1 MKDDYIEEEEVHS
14 MGYKR
19 FGIQEGPQCN
29 RCRNNWALKLSI
41 LLLYVLCA
49 MLTITVAILGY
60 KVVQRMDTVTEGM
73 ETSQKSYTDKLTAV
87 ETDLKKLDDQSGM
100 KDQSTSSELTKFKT
114 DIQVLQNQLNDIAD
128 NASKNRVAL
137 DKLQETE
144 LSMTTNH
151 NSLKNLLDGNSKSIR
166 AINQT
171 LLTYSGYINNM
182 EQNTGKLQKD
192 LEKQTKSQSIAVLN
206 LSQINQTQIRQR
218 DLFSSLQ
225 KSVDD
230 TSQAI
235 QKVRNDWQALQY
247 TVFQAQKDTDWLK
260 EKIQYLQLQAV
271 NNSIMVTGNSDTL
284 EDMNHQL
291 NSLSSQMANISF
303 MANIHE
309 ESLKD
314 LQQYQKA
321 HENKTA
327 TSFEQLEARM
337 DINER
342 DIGSIIGNIS
352 WTVQHLRSLTNDL
365 NGIKTMCTNT
375 LSLHTD
381 ELVILTTNLN
391 GINMDSSLIKAQQS
405 VMKAKLDF
413 EVGNLSMIM
422 EEMKLVDKKHA
433 QLIQN
438 FTILQGPPGP
448 KGPKGDKGFPGPLGT
463 KGAKGQKGDLGEEG
477 VPGQMGPKGARGV
490 PGSKGDKGNQGYR
503 GAPMKGQKGANG
515 RPGAQGAKGSQ
526 GPPGQ
531 DGKLGLLGPPGE
543 KGQPGAAGN
552 RGPPG
557 PPGPGGPQGPPGPK
571 GPSGVI
577 KPVGLVGQV
586 SHPYGLVGQR
596 NLPLPVS
603 PYPNGC
609 PSTWRRFKEK
619 CYYFSTDLVEF
630 AEGNNLCKIMSSNMI
645 IINNQEEQQ
654 WVSKQ
659 MNGMNYYWI
668 GLSDT
673 EEHNVWRWVDGTIAQ
688 YTNWKQGQPD
698 NWKEERSTED
708 CAGLA
713 NSALWN
719 DFFCT
724 DTNRVICEKN
734 VDKDQLSG

>member
-29 RCRNNWALKLSI
+29 RCRNNWALKFSI

-114 DIQVLQNQLNDIAD
+114 DIQVLQNQLNGIAD

-391 GINMDSSLIKAQQS
+391 SINMDSSLIKAQQS

-698 NWKEERSTED
+698 NWKEERLTED

>member
-1 MKDDYIEEEEVHS
+1 

-114 DIQVLQNQLNDIAD
+114 DIQVLQNQLNGIAD

-192 LEKQTKSQSIAVLN
+192 LEKQTKSQSTAVLN

-271 NNSIMVTGNSDTL
+271 NNSVMVTGNSDTL

-391 GINMDSSLIKAQQS
+391 SINMDSSLIKAQQS

-577 KPVGLVGQV
+577 QPVGLVGQV

-654 WVSKQ
+654 WVSTQ

-698 NWKEERSTED
+698 NWKEERLTED

>member
-29 RCRNNWALKLSI
+29 RCRNNWALKFSI

-114 DIQVLQNQLNDIAD
+114 DIQVLQNQLNGIAD

-192 LEKQTKSQSIAVLN
+192 LEKQTKSQSTAVLN

-391 GINMDSSLIKAQQS
+391 SINMDSSLIKAQQS

-698 NWKEERSTED
+698 NWKEERLTED

>member
-1 MKDDYIEEEEVHS
+1 

-29 RCRNNWALKLSI
+29 RCRNNWALKFSI

-114 DIQVLQNQLNDIAD
+114 DIQVLQNQLNGIAD

-391 GINMDSSLIKAQQS
+391 SINMDSSLIKAQQS

-531 DGKLGLLGPPGE
+531 DGKVGLLGPPGE

>member
-114 DIQVLQNQLNDIAD
+114 DIQVLQNQLNGIAD

-192 LEKQTKSQSIAVLN
+192 LEKQTKSQSTAVLN

-698 NWKEERSTED
+698 NWKEERLTED

>member
-1 MKDDYIEEEEVHS
+1 

-114 DIQVLQNQLNDIAD
+114 DIQVLQNQLNGIAD

-381 ELVILTTNLN
+381 ELGILTTNLN

-713 NSALWN
+713 DSALWN

>member
-114 DIQVLQNQLNDIAD
+114 DIQVLQNQLNGIAD

-192 LEKQTKSQSIAVLN
+192 LEKQTKSQSTAVLN

-271 NNSIMVTGNSDTL
+271 NNSVMVTGNSDTL

-391 GINMDSSLIKAQQS
+391 SINMDSSLIKAQQS

-698 NWKEERSTED
+698 NWKEERLTED

-713 NSALWN
+713 DSALWN

>member
-1 MKDDYIEEEEVHS
+1 MKDDYSEEEEVHS

-29 RCRNNWALKLSI
+29 RCRNNWALKFSI

-100 KDQSTSSELTKFKT
+100 KDQSTSSELSKFKT

-144 LSMTTNH
+144 LSTMPNH

-171 LLTYSGYINNM
+171 LLAYSGYINNL
-182 EQNTGKLQKD
+182 EQSTGKLQKD
-192 LEKQTKSQSIAVLN
+192 IQKQTKSQSITVLN

-235 QKVRNDWQALQY
+235 QKIRNDWQALQH

-271 NNSIMVTGNSDTL
+271 NNSIMVTGNSDIL

-309 ESLKD
+309 ESLKG
-314 LQQYQKA
+314 LQQYQKT
-321 HENKTA
+321 HDNQTA
-327 TSFEQLEARM
+327 ASFEQLETRM
-337 DINER
+337 DKNER

-375 LSLHTD
+375 LSHHSD
-381 ELVILTTNLN
+381 ELATLTTNLTV
-391 GINMDSSLIKAQQS
+391 IHADSSFIKEQQS
-405 VMKAKLDF
+405 VMKGKLDF

-422 EEMKLVDKKHA
+422 EEMKLVDTKHA

-448 KGPKGDKGFPGPLGT
+448 RGPKGDKGLPGPLGT

-477 VPGQMGPKGARGV
+477 VPGLMGSKGARGV
-490 PGSKGDKGNQGYR
+490 PGIKGERGNQGYR
-503 GAPMKGQKGANG
+503 GAPMKGQKGSTG
-515 RPGAQGAKGSQ
+515 RPGAKGSQ
-526 GPPGQ
+526 GPPGL
-531 DGKLGLLGPPGE
+531 DGKAVLPGPPGE
-543 KGQPGAAGN
+543 KGQPGAPGN
-552 RGPPG
+552 RGSPG
-557 PPGPGGPQGPPGPK
+557 PPGPVGTQGPAGPK
-571 GPSGVI
+571 GPSAVI

-596 NLPLPVS
+596 NPPSTDS
-603 PYPNGC
+603 PKPNGC
-609 PSTWRRFKEK
+609 PPNWRRFKGK

-630 AEGNNLCKIMSSNMI
+630 AEGNSLCKIMSSDMI

-654 WVSKQ
+654 WVRNQ
-659 MNGMNYYWI
+659 MNGINYYWI

-673 EEHNVWRWVDGTIAQ
+673 KEHNVWRWVDGTIAQ

-698 NWKEERSTED
+698 NWKEEGFTED

-724 DTNRVICEKN
+724 DTIRVICEMN

>member
-1 MKDDYIEEEEVHS
+1 

-29 RCRNNWALKLSI
+29 RCRNNWALKFSI

-114 DIQVLQNQLNDIAD
+114 DIQVLQNQLNGIAD

-192 LEKQTKSQSIAVLN
+192 LEKQTKSQSTAVLN

-271 NNSIMVTGNSDTL
+271 NNSVMVTGNSDTL

-391 GINMDSSLIKAQQS
+391 SINMDSSLIKAQQS

-630 AEGNNLCKIMSSNMI
+630 AEGNNLCKIMSSNMV

-659 MNGMNYYWI
+659 MNGMNFYWI

-698 NWKEERSTED
+698 NWKEERLTED

>member
-1 MKDDYIEEEEVHS
+1 

-29 RCRNNWALKLSI
+29 RCRNNWALKFSI

-114 DIQVLQNQLNDIAD
+114 DIQVLQNQLNGIAD

-192 LEKQTKSQSIAVLN
+192 LEKQTKSQSTAVLN

-271 NNSIMVTGNSDTL
+271 NNSVMVTGNSDTL

-391 GINMDSSLIKAQQS
+391 SINMDSSLIKAQQS

-531 DGKLGLLGPPGE
+531 DGKVGLLGPPGE

-698 NWKEERSTED
+698 NWKEERLTED

-713 NSALWN
+713 DSALWN

>member
-29 RCRNNWALKLSI
+29 RCRNNWALKFSI

-114 DIQVLQNQLNDIAD
+114 DIQVLQNQLNGIAD

-192 LEKQTKSQSIAVLN
+192 LEKQTKSQSTAVLN

-271 NNSIMVTGNSDTL
+271 NNSVMVTGNSDTL

-391 GINMDSSLIKAQQS
+391 SINMDSSLIKAQQS

-698 NWKEERSTED
+698 NWKEERLTED

>member
-1 MKDDYIEEEEVHS
+1 

-114 DIQVLQNQLNDIAD
+114 DIQVLQNQLNGIAD

-391 GINMDSSLIKAQQS
+391 SINMDSSLIKAQQS

-531 DGKLGLLGPPGE
+531 DGKVGLLGPPGE

-698 NWKEERSTED
+698 NWKEERLTED

>member
-114 DIQVLQNQLNDIAD
+114 DIQVLQNQLNGIAD

-192 LEKQTKSQSIAVLN
+192 LEKQTKSQSTAVLN

-659 MNGMNYYWI
+659 MNGINYYWI

-698 NWKEERSTED
+698 NWKEERLTED

>member
-114 DIQVLQNQLNDIAD
+114 DIQVLQNQLNGIAD

-192 LEKQTKSQSIAVLN
+192 LEKQTKSQSTAVLN

-271 NNSIMVTGNSDTL
+271 NNSVMVTGNSDTL

-391 GINMDSSLIKAQQS
+391 SINMDSSLIKAQQS

-659 MNGMNYYWI
+659 MNGINYYWI

-698 NWKEERSTED
+698 NWKEERLTED

>member
-29 RCRNNWALKLSI
+29 RCRNNWALKFSI

-114 DIQVLQNQLNDIAD
+114 DIQVLQNQLNGIAD

-391 GINMDSSLIKAQQS
+391 SINMDSSLIKAQQS

>member
-1 MKDDYIEEEEVHS
+1 

-114 DIQVLQNQLNDIAD
+114 DIQVLQNQLNGIAD

-192 LEKQTKSQSIAVLN
+192 LEKQTKSQSTAVLN

-391 GINMDSSLIKAQQS
+391 SINMDSSLIKAQQS

-698 NWKEERSTED
+698 NWKEERLTED

>member
-114 DIQVLQNQLNDIAD
+114 DIQVLQNQLNGIAD

-381 ELVILTTNLN
+381 ELGILTTNLN

-698 NWKEERSTED
+698 NWKEERLTED

>member
-1 MKDDYIEEEEVHS
+1 

-29 RCRNNWALKLSI
+29 RCRNNWALKFSI

-114 DIQVLQNQLNDIAD
+114 DIQVLQNQLNGIAD

-192 LEKQTKSQSIAVLN
+192 LEKQTKSQSTAVLN

-271 NNSIMVTGNSDTL
+271 NNSVMVTGNSDTL

-391 GINMDSSLIKAQQS
+391 SINMDSSLIKAQQS

-698 NWKEERSTED
+698 NWKEERLTED

>member
-1 MKDDYIEEEEVHS
+1 

-114 DIQVLQNQLNDIAD
+114 DIQVLQNQLNGIAD

-391 GINMDSSLIKAQQS
+391 SINMDSSLIKAQQS

-531 DGKLGLLGPPGE
+531 DGKVGLLGPPGE

-654 WVSKQ
+654 WVSTQ

>member
-114 DIQVLQNQLNDIAD
+114 DIQVLQNQLNGIAD

-391 GINMDSSLIKAQQS
+391 SINMDSSLIKAQQS

-531 DGKLGLLGPPGE
+531 DGKVGLLGPPGE

-654 WVSKQ
+654 WVSTQ

-713 NSALWN
+713 DSALWN

>member
-1 MKDDYIEEEEVHS
+1 

-114 DIQVLQNQLNDIAD
+114 DIQVLQNQLNGIAD

-391 GINMDSSLIKAQQS
+391 SINMDSSLIKAQQS

-659 MNGMNYYWI
+659 MNGMNFYWI

-698 NWKEERSTED
+698 NWKEERLTED

>member
-1 MKDDYIEEEEVHS
+1 

-114 DIQVLQNQLNDIAD
+114 DIQVLQNQLNGIAD

-381 ELVILTTNLN
+381 ELGILTTNLN

-531 DGKLGLLGPPGE
+531 DGKVGLLGPPGE

-713 NSALWN
+713 DSALWN

>member
-1 MKDDYIEEEEVHS
+1 

-114 DIQVLQNQLNDIAD
+114 DIQVLQNQLNGIAD

-192 LEKQTKSQSIAVLN
+192 LEKQTKSQSTAVLN

-271 NNSIMVTGNSDTL
+271 NNSVMVTGNSDTL

-391 GINMDSSLIKAQQS
+391 SINMDSSLIKAQQS

-698 NWKEERSTED
+698 NWKEERLTED

-713 NSALWN
+713 DSALWN

>member
-1 MKDDYIEEEEVHS
+1 

-114 DIQVLQNQLNDIAD
+114 DIQVLQNQLNGIAD

-271 NNSIMVTGNSDTL
+271 NNSVMVTGNSDTL

-391 GINMDSSLIKAQQS
+391 SINMDSSLIKAQQS

-463 KGAKGQKGDLGEEG
+463 KGAKGQKGDFGEEG

-531 DGKLGLLGPPGE
+531 DGKVGLLGPPGE

-654 WVSKQ
+654 WVSTQ

>member
-1 MKDDYIEEEEVHS
+1 

-114 DIQVLQNQLNDIAD
+114 DIQVLQNQLNGIAD

-192 LEKQTKSQSIAVLN
+192 LEKQTKSQSTAVLN

-391 GINMDSSLIKAQQS
+391 SINMDSSLIKAQQS

-531 DGKLGLLGPPGE
+531 DGKVGLLGPPGE

-659 MNGMNYYWI
+659 MSGINYYWI

-698 NWKEERSTED
+698 NWKEERLTED

>member
-1 MKDDYIEEEEVHS
+1 

-114 DIQVLQNQLNDIAD
+114 DIQVLQNQLNGIAD

-391 GINMDSSLIKAQQS
+391 SINMDSSLIKAQQS

>member
-1 MKDDYIEEEEVHS
+1 

-114 DIQVLQNQLNDIAD
+114 DIQVLQNQLNGIAD

-391 GINMDSSLIKAQQS
+391 SINMDSSLIKAQQS

-531 DGKLGLLGPPGE
+531 DGKVGLLGPPGE

-713 NSALWN
+713 DSALWN

>member
-114 DIQVLQNQLNDIAD
+114 DIQVLQNQLNGIAD

-391 GINMDSSLIKAQQS
+391 SINMDSSLIKAQQS

-531 DGKLGLLGPPGE
+531 DGKVGLLGPPGE

-571 GPSGVI
+571 APSGVI

-698 NWKEERSTED
+698 NWKEERLTED

>member
-29 RCRNNWALKLSI
+29 RCRNNWALKFSI

-100 KDQSTSSELTKFKT
+100 KDQSTSSELSKFKT
-114 DIQVLQNQLNDIAD
+114 DIQVLQNQLNGIAD

-192 LEKQTKSQSIAVLN
+192 LEKQIKSQSIAVLN

-271 NNSIMVTGNSDTL
+271 NNSVMVTGNSDTL

-327 TSFEQLEARM
+327 ASFEQLEARM

-352 WTVQHLRSLTNDL
+352 WTVQHLRSLTNVL

-375 LSLHTD
+375 LSQHAD

-422 EEMKLVDKKHA
+422 EEMKLVDTKHA

-477 VPGQMGPKGARGV
+477 VPGLMGLKGARGV

-503 GAPMKGQKGANG
+503 GAAMKGQKGSNG

-526 GPPGQ
+526 GLPGL
-531 DGKLGLLGPPGE
+531 DGKVVLPGPPGE

-596 NLPLPVS
+596 NLPSTVS
-603 PYPNGC
+603 PKPNGC
-609 PSTWRRFKEK
+609 PYNWRRFKAK

-654 WVSKQ
+654 WVSRQ

-673 EEHNVWRWVDGTIAQ
+673 EVHNVWRWVDGTIAQ

-698 NWKEERSTED
+698 NWKEGGSTED

>member
-1 MKDDYIEEEEVHS
+1 

-114 DIQVLQNQLNDIAD
+114 DIQVLQNQLNGIAD

-192 LEKQTKSQSIAVLN
+192 LEKQTKSQSTAVLN

-271 NNSIMVTGNSDTL
+271 NNSVMVTGNSDTL

-391 GINMDSSLIKAQQS
+391 SINMDSSLIKAQQS

-659 MNGMNYYWI
+659 MNGMNFYWI

-698 NWKEERSTED
+698 NWKEERLTED

>member
-1 MKDDYIEEEEVHS
+1 

-114 DIQVLQNQLNDIAD
+114 DIQVLQNQLNGIAD

-391 GINMDSSLIKAQQS
+391 SINMDSSLIKAQQS

-448 KGPKGDKGFPGPLGT
+448 KGPKGDKGFPGQLGT

-698 NWKEERSTED
+698 NWKEERLTED

>member
-114 DIQVLQNQLNDIAD
+114 DIQVLQNQLNGIAD

-192 LEKQTKSQSIAVLN
+192 LEKQTKSQSTAVLN

-271 NNSIMVTGNSDTL
+271 NNSVMVTGNSDTL

-391 GINMDSSLIKAQQS
+391 SINMDSSLIKAQQS

-698 NWKEERSTED
+698 NWKEERLTED